1 MNDPHANSDRGSS
14 FSYSIRFLF
23 AFIALFLGAYTLY
36 WALTLKTV
44 IGATVD
50 VIEPQSG
57 FVFKA
62 RVDTGASISSLHC
75 TKIEIEN
82 ASNDPV
88 ENSGHKTRFL
98 LEGADG
104 KEYWLE
110 AMILGYTDV
119 RSALGTLRR
128 YRVRMKFTCG
138 GITKGTLVSLND
150 RSDLK
155 YPLLLGR
162 DFLEDD
168 FVVDVSLDNPDFP

>member
-1 MNDPHANSDRGSS
+1 LSS
-14 FSYSIRFLF
+14 CSTRFLF
-23 AFIALFLGAYTLY
+23 AIIALFLGIYALY
-36 WALTLKTV
+36 WALALKTV

-75 TKIEIEN
+75 TEIEIDN
-82 ASNDPV
+82 PSDDPA
-88 ENSGHKTRFL
+88 ENSGKKVRFL
-98 LEGADG
+98 IEGPG
-104 KEYWLE
+104 GQQHWLE
-110 AMILGYTDV
+110 STILGYTDV
-119 RSALGTLRR
+119 RSALGTLSR
-128 YRVRMKFTCG
+128 YRVRMKFTCR
-138 GITKGTLVSLND
+138 GITKETLISLND

-168 FVVDVSLDNPDFP
+168 FVVDISIDNPDFP